1 MTLACVDIG
10 STFTKAALVDPATG
24 RLLATAQAPTTLDD
38 VVTGVLA
45 ATAGFPEAPVVA
57 CSSAGGGL
65 RLAVVGYEELIS
77 AEAGHRVALSA
88 GARVVHVAAG
98 VLDGGRLAALRAA
111 EPDVVLL
118 VGGTDGGE
126 ASVLRANAAALASA
140 ASLQGRPPP
149 GSRPERA
156 RGGQEGALLRVLGG
170 SGVRPWSVP
179 VVLAGNVAVR
189 DEAAAVLRDG
199 GVPVHEAGN
208 VLPDIGRLAPES
220 ARSAIRAVFL
230 EHVIGGERLST
241 DPRLRSWVR
250 AVTPDAVLEGVT
262 VLARVSAPAEV
273 SVVALDVGGATT
285 DVYCVPDPDAEQ
297 ATLGREA
304 VGVPARRRTVEGD
317 LGVSWSVDALRAA
330 AAAEGLRDPG
340 GDPLALGEAA
350 ATVALRRH
358 LRAETAYG
366 PGGASARAARLV
378 VLSGGV
384 FRHADPAAVD
394 QVLARLAEDAGG
406 AGSVLDGKAVIV
418 DRRYVLA
425 AIGLLSADHAEA
437 AAALAR
443 DLLDGPGKVTPLARR
458 RWSTSRPMRRR

>member
-24 RLLATAQAPTTLDD
+24 ALLATAQAPTTLDD
-38 VVTGVLA
+38 VVTGVLE
-45 ATAGFPEAPVVA
+45 ATAGFAGVPVVA

-77 AEAGHRVALSA
+77 AEAGHRAALSA

-98 VLDGGRLAALRAA
+98 VLNAAGLAAVRAA

-118 VGGTDGGE
+118 VGGTDAGE
-126 ASVLRANAAALASA
+126 ASVLRANAGVLA
-140 ASLQGRPPP
+140 
-149 GSRPERA
+149 
-156 RGGQEGALLRVLGG
+156 GAD
-170 SGVRPWSVP
+170 WSVP
-179 VVLAGNVAVR
+179 VVLAGNAAVR
-189 DEAAAVLRDG
+189 DEVAAVLHG
-199 GVPVHEAGN
+199 GGLPVHEADN

-220 ARSAIRAVFL
+220 ARAAIREVFL
-230 EHVIGGERLST
+230 EHVIGGARLSA

-262 VLARVSAPAEV
+262 VLAGLRSAAEV
-273 SVVALDVGGATT
+273 PGVVVLDVGGATT

-297 ATLGREA
+297 ARLGREA

-317 LGVSWSVDALRAA
+317 LGVSKSVDDLRAA
-330 AAAEGLRDPG
+330 ARAEGLAPG
-340 GDPLALGEAA
+340 DDPLSLGEAA

-358 LRAETAYG
+358 LRAEAAYG
-366 PGGASARAARLV
+366 PGGAGARGVGLV

-394 QVLARLAEDAGG
+394 DVVARLAADRGG
-406 AGSVLDGKAVIV
+406 AAG
-418 DRRYVLA
+418 
-425 AIGLLSADHAEA
+425 
-437 AAALAR
+437 
-443 DLLDGPGKVTPLARR
+443 
-458 RWSTSRPMRRR
+458 

>member
-1 MTLACVDIG
+1 VSALACVDIG
-10 STFTKAALVDPATG
+10 STFTKAALVDVATG
-24 RLLATAQAPTTLDD
+24 GLIATAQAPTTLDD

-45 ATAGFPEAPVVA
+45 ATAGFPDAPVVA

-77 AEAGHRVALSA
+77 AEAGHRAALSA

-98 VLDGGRLAALRAA
+98 VLEPAALGALRAA

-126 ASVLRANAAALASA
+126 ASVLRANAAVLADA
-140 ASLQGRPPP
+140 D
-149 GSRPERA
+149 
-156 RGGQEGALLRVLGG
+156 
-170 SGVRPWSVP
+170 WSVP
-179 VVLAGNVAVR
+179 VVLAGNAVVR
-189 DEAAAVLRDG
+189 DEVAAVLRAG
-199 GVPVHEAGN
+199 GVPVHEADN

-220 ARSAIRAVFL
+220 ARAAIRAVFL
-230 EHVIGGERLST
+230 EHVIGGDRLST

-262 VLARVSAPAEV
+262 VLARVLAPARV
-273 SVVALDVGGATT
+273 SVVVLDVGGATT

-330 AAAEGLRDPG
+330 AAGEGLPVPG
-340 GDPLALGEAA
+340 DDPLALGEAA

-358 LRAETAYG
+358 LRAEAGYG
-366 PGGASARAARLV
+366 PGGASARSAGLV

-384 FRHADPAAVD
+384 FRHTEPSAVD
-394 QVLARLAEDAGG
+394 QVIARVAADAGG
-406 AGSVLDGKAVIV
+406 AGSVLNGTPVIV

-425 AIGLLSADHAEA
+425 AIGLLAAEHPETA
-437 AAALAR
+437 TALAR
-443 DLLDGPGKVTPLARR
+443 GLLAGAVTAPAG
-458 RWSTSRPMRRR
+458 

>member
-1 MTLACVDIG
+1 
-10 STFTKAALVDPATG
+10 
-24 RLLATAQAPTTLDD
+24 

-45 ATAGFPEAPVVA
+45 ATAELPDAPVVA

-77 AEAGHRVALSA
+77 AEAGHRAALSA

-98 VLDGGRLAALRAA
+98 VLDAAGLAALRAS

-126 ASVLRANAAALASA
+126 ASVLRANAGVLASS
-140 ASLQGRPPP
+140 ASPTP
-149 GSRPERA
+149 
-156 RGGQEGALLRVLGG
+156 G
-170 SGVRPWSVP
+170 SGVPPWSVP
-179 VVLAGNVAVR
+179 VVLAGNAAVR
-189 DEAAAVLRDG
+189 DDVAAVLRAG
-199 GVPVHEAGN
+199 GLPVHEADN

-220 ARSAIRAVFL
+220 ARAAIREVFL
-230 EHVIGGERLST
+230 EHVIGGDRLSS

-262 VLARVSAPAEV
+262 VLARVLAPEQV
-273 SVVALDVGGATT
+273 SVVVVDVGGATT
-285 DVYCVPDPDAEQ
+285 DVYCVPDADAEQ

-317 LGVSWSVDALRAA
+317 LGVSWSVEALRAA
-330 AAAEGLRDPG
+330 ASAEGLPAPG
-340 GDPLALGEAA
+340 DDALTLGEAA

-358 LRAETAYG
+358 LRAEAAYG
-366 PGGASARAARLV
+366 PGGASARSAGLV

-394 QVLARLAEDAGG
+394 GVVARIAADRGG
-406 AGSVLDGKAVIV
+406 AGAVLTGTDVVV

-425 AIGLLSADHAEA
+425 AAGLLARGHAESA
-437 AAALAR
+437 VGLVR
-443 DLLDGPGKVTPLARR
+443 SLLDPAAVPVSPPVG
-458 RWSTSRPMRRR
+458 